1 MEGAAV
7 AQVCETYGVPFLELR
22 GVSNMVED
30 RNLDNWDL
38 EGAGKMAQQA
48 LIALLRGWFSP
59 ILPA

>member
-1 MEGAAV
+1 
-7 AQVCETYGVPFLELR
+7 
-22 GVSNMVED
+22 MVED